1 LIGKARKGGIRHDGR
16 ELRDAE
22 RSRREG
28 EASRR
33 AVLAGA
39 LGGVAAEVALRA
51 APAEAADN
59 VSKSKSTIHLNA
71 AVPAAQTAKVAW
83 FVVG

>member
-1 LIGKARKGGIRHDGR
+1 MTD
-16 ELRDAE
+16 ESFDT
-22 RSRREG
+22 RSDQGAKEKR
-28 EASRR
+28 SRR

-39 LGGVAAEVALRA
+39 LGVVAAEVALRA

-59 VSKSKSTIHLNA
+59 VSKSKFTIHLNA
-71 AVPAAQTAKVAW
+71 AVPAAQTTKVAW

>member
-1 LIGKARKGGIRHDGR
+1 
-16 ELRDAE
+16 
-22 RSRREG
+22 
-28 EASRR
+28 
-33 AVLAGA
+33 
-39 LGGVAAEVALRA
+39 VALRA